1 MRATAR
7 DAGRDPGALEVT
19 RWGSIDLTAEDVAE
33 HAAHGVNRLV
43 VGPASADPSEQ
54 RDQLT
59 AFAERLAL
67 R

>member
-33 HAAHGVNRLV
+33 HATRGVNRLV
-43 VGPASADPSEQ
+43 VGPATAELSGQ
-54 RDQLT
+54 LDQLS
-59 AFAERLAL
+59 AFADRLAL

>member
-19 RWGSIDLTAEDVAE
+19 RWGSVDMTADHVAHE
-33 HAAHGVNRLV
+33 AGRGVDRLV
-43 VGPASADPSEQ
+43 IAPASADLSEQ

-59 AFAERLAL
+59 AFAERLTL